1 MDIIIYA
8 IIAAVLAYRLYTI
21 LGQRDDGEQRQR
33 PNPFAM
39 KIQQDKERDAARA
52 RQNDRG
58 ADDEDVLA
66 FPLNPAQRDEQQTNP
81 LAASAAL
88 PAPESLA
95 GGLHAIRMAD
105 PNFDEKQFLKG
116 ARMAFEMIVHAFA
129 ASEREALR
137 NLMVPRLYDAFA
149 SAIDA
154 REKAGQKMEMKLLMV
169 RDADITTAR
178 LDKDGF
184 AVISVQYVSDQKKEI
199 RDASDQLVENG
210 GLEQLTDIWTFKR
223 RVPSSDPNWLL
234 VETRS
239 I

>member
-21 LGQRDDGEQRQR
+21 LGQRDDGERRQR

-52 RQNDRG
+52 RPPERKQ
-58 ADDEDVLA
+58 DDEDILA
-66 FPLNPAQRDEQQTNP
+66 FPLNPAQREEHSNP
-81 LAASAAL
+81 LSVTAAL

-95 GGLHAIRMAD
+95 GGLYAIRMAD
-105 PNFDEKQFLKG
+105 PGFDEKQFVKG

-129 ASEREALR
+129 ASERDALR

-149 SAIDA
+149 GAIDA
-154 REKAGQKMEMKLLMV
+154 REKAGQKMEMKILMV
-169 RDADITTAR
+169 REAEIIAAR
-178 LDKDGF
+178 LDKDGY

-199 RDASDQLVENG
+199 RDANNQLVENG
-210 GLEQLTDIWTFKR
+210 GLEQLTDVWTFKR
-223 RVPSSDPNWLL
+223 RVPSSDPNWQL

-239 I
+239 V